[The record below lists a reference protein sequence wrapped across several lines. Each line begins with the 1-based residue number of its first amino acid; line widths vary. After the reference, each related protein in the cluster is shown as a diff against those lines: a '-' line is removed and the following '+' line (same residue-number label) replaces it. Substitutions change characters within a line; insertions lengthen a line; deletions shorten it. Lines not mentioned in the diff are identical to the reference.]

1 MVSQVSH
8 IEVEQ
13 ELVTI
18 SPSVKVISSSS
29 ASTASCTTDAH
40 QQNTFQLLLVPSSSC
55 GQPTTSTT
63 STTGGVS
70 GSRLGAGGVI
80 HNRRGHTIHSNPSEG
95 ATTLRSN
102 TKASLLYDGLE
113 SVSTVKT
120 LVGTVSVGV
129 AVQVST
135 ASYVPAPRPVT
146 SAQRSQL
153 NRPQPPPIPPR
164 NIRLMVNYPGIHGES
179 SSSGGCGGTAGSGSS
194 SYKPMHRGGPYRE
207 PPLMEESGDSA
218 TDNNNPTKCSNN
230 QKTTISSSSSSGGFV
245 QQKPRI
251 ITAGHYHHRPP
262 VVPMSSSSEGPDG
275 DEDSDAE
282 TNSRSGMMPCVSNAN
297 DGTSIES
304 LVLEETALLLPATL
318 PSGRSLMRNITERDE
333 DTLI

>member
-1 MVSQVSH
+1 MFHFLWQVSH
-8 IEVEQ
+8 IDVEQ

-29 ASTASCTTDAH
+29 ASTASSTTDAH

-63 STTGGVS
+63 SSTI
-70 GSRLGAGGVI
+70 GSRLSGAVI
-80 HNRRGHTIHSNPSEG
+80 HSRRSHTIHSNLSEG
-95 ATTLRSN
+95 AAVTRSGPTTAN

-113 SVSTVKT
+113 SVSTVKSS
-120 LVGTVSVGV
+120 VGTVSVGV

-135 ASYVPAPRPVT
+135 ASYVPAPRPAIA
-146 SAQRSQL
+146 AQRSQM

-164 NIRLMVNYPGIHGES
+164 NIRLTVNYPGSHGEPS
-179 SSSGGCGGTAGSGSS
+179 ANSGGAGSGSS

-218 TDNNNPTKCSNN
+218 TDNNNPTKTSNN
-230 QKTTISSSSSSGGFV
+230 KTTISSSSSGGFV

-262 VVPMSSSSEGPDG
+262 IVPMSSSSEGPDG

>member
-1 MVSQVSH
+1 
-8 IEVEQ
+8 
-13 ELVTI
+13 
-18 SPSVKVISSSS
+18 
-29 ASTASCTTDAH
+29 
-40 QQNTFQLLLVPSSSC
+40 
-55 GQPTTSTT
+55 
-63 STTGGVS
+63 
-70 GSRLGAGGVI
+70 
-80 HNRRGHTIHSNPSEG
+80 
-95 ATTLRSN
+95 
-102 TKASLLYDGLE
+102 
-113 SVSTVKT
+113 
-120 LVGTVSVGV
+120 
-129 AVQVST
+129 
-135 ASYVPAPRPVT
+135 
-146 SAQRSQL
+146 
-153 NRPQPPPIPPR
+153 
-164 NIRLMVNYPGIHGES
+164 
-179 SSSGGCGGTAGSGSS
+179 
-194 SYKPMHRGGPYRE
+194 
-207 PPLMEESGDSA
+207 MEESGDSA
-218 TDNNNPTKCSNN
+218 TDNNNPIKSSNN